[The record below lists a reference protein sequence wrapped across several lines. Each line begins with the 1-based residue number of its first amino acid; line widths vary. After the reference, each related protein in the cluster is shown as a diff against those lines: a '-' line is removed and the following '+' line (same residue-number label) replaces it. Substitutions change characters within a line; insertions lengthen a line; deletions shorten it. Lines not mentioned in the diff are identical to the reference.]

1 MAGGAPPHL
10 APWLSQPPHAG
21 WRRGECFWN
30 HLSRE
35 YLALQSS
42 CQGLI
47 VRRARVRGRQSS
59 TPGKGQGGAKD
70 TRGKARRAMPG
81 SHKDKGGLQGG
92 LREGPHGPCL
102 RLTLR
107 TSLTGGNEAGAVGA
121 PGRFVRRAQN
131 PWHQAALAAGK
142 FWACTGPRAALRPPT
157 LCTSISEPQKM
168 TGKRRERASPQP
180 SVERPPVPTFQ
191 REHGSLLLN
200 PPPAFPTPSANF
212 CPSLGPYTHELES

>member
-1 MAGGAPPHL
+1 MPSVWPGEHRPISPPRCLSPLVPGGGGG
-10 APWLSQPPHAG
+10 SVSG
-21 WRRGECFWN
+21 II
-30 HLSRE
+30 SRVNT
-35 YLALQSS
+35 LLCNPR

-70 TRGKARRAMPG
+70 TRGKARGTMPG

-92 LREGPHGPCL
+92 LREGPRGPCL

-121 PGRFVRRAQN
+121 PGRFVRGAQN

-142 FWACTGPRAALRPPT
+142 FRACT
-157 LCTSISEPQKM
+157 E
-168 TGKRRERASPQP
+168 
-180 SVERPPVPTFQ
+180 PVPLAAGTRGPGQ
-191 REHGSLLLN
+191 HCGLSHCARPSQSLRK
-200 PPPAFPTPSANF
+200 
-212 CPSLGPYTHELES
+212 